1 MRSLWINPV
10 RLKSAATQTKAA
22 YAASSY
28 YFKGTEFD
36 MNSEAISVYQV
47 GGSLPV
53 DAPTYVRRKADNE
66 LYDALKAGE
75 FCYVLNSRQMGKSSL
90 RVQTMQRLQNE
101 GIACAAIDLT
111 LIGTQNVTPQQWY
124 GGLIRSLVN
133 CFELSEKFNL
143 RTWWRE
149 RELLSPVQCLIEF
162 IEEVLLVEIPQNIV
176 IFIDEIDSVL
186 SLDFS
191 TDDFFALI
199 RAFYNQRVD
208 KPAYKRLTFALLGV
222 ARPSDFIQDKNR
234 TPFNIGRAVKVC
246 GFELDEAQP
255 LARGLASKTSNPQF
269 VLKEVLGW
277 TGGQPFLTQ
286 KLCQFVSTS
295 ESSISVGYEAENVE
309 QLVRSR
315 IIENWESQDNPEHLR
330 TIRDRL
336 LRKGQPSVDL
346 LRLYLQ
352 IWQEKEVEADGSRKQ
367 TELRLSGLV
376 VKQHGSLR
384 LSNRIYEA
392 VFDKNW
398 IAETIVA
405 LRPYGEALARW
416 IDSNDQD
423 ETCLLRG
430 QKLQEAQVWAAS
442 KKFVQL
448 SVQDHQ
454 FLSASQEL
462 ERKATQELERLRSQ
476 QRFALGLVGI
486 AVFTIGT
493 LVGFRKEITSL
504 IDNYS
509 AYLAAR
515 VAGLEQFSEG
525 GKTFFPSNEISWRQV
540 GIEEFKRKKYSTA
553 AKFFQKATKA
563 IPNDPEMWIYYNNAR
578 AIQQDNFRTIAA
590 VIPANAR
597 REISLE
603 VLRGIAQAQD
613 SFNKQQ
619 EQSKAWLL
627 KIIIANDDNDQ
638 MQARKV
644 ARTLIRNSE
653 VMGVIGHYASIATY
667 SALEEY
673 EKAGLAVVSPTS
685 TSSSLKGEVFFRTVS
700 PNQEQAKKLTKYAI
714 DKKIKRVVVFYTSAD
729 FYSNN
734 LVEEFEDFIKDK
746 PIKVIDKVDLTSP
759 ELNENP
765 EEFLSRFKDE
775 VDALVFFP
783 STELISGVIEIARA
797 RKNLKNLQNKPL
809 LASSVLYDPNTLKV
823 GGGVLEDLI
832 IAAPWFAG
840 APDSKQ
846 FAMEAEKIWKGQVS
860 WRTKTSYDA
869 TQAFIKALSLSDEPS
884 RPIVL
889 EKLRAI
895 NPSGKEPVLVK
906 VGRGDG
912 GSKGSEFR
920 FELAE

>member
-1 MRSLWINPV
+1 MSREQ
-10 RLKSAATQTKAA
+10 K
-22 YAASSY
+22 Y
-28 YFKGTEFD
+28 E
-36 MNSEAISVYQV
+36 YQV
-47 GGSLPV
+47 GGCLAA
-53 DAPTYVRRKADNE
+53 DDPTYVVRQADQD
-66 LYDALKAGE
+66 LYDGLKAGK

-90 RVQTMQRLQNE
+90 RVRTMQRLEAE
-101 GIACAAIDLT
+101 GVSCAAIDLT
-111 LIGTQNVTPQQWY
+111 IIGSENVTPVGWY
-124 GGLIRSLVN
+124 MGVFYELVRK
-133 CFELSEKFNL
+133 FELSGKINR
-143 RTWWRE
+143 RTWWKE
-149 RELLSPVQCLIEF
+149 RELLSPVQRLSEF
-162 IEEVLLVEIPQNIV
+162 IEDVLLVEIPRNIV

-186 SLDFS
+186 SLAFS

-199 RAFYNQRVD
+199 RACYNQRAEN
-208 KPAYKRLTFALLGV
+208 PAYERLTFALLGV
-222 ARPSDFIQDKNR
+222 ATPSDFIQDKSR
-234 TPFNIGRAVKVC
+234 TPFNLGRAVKVF
-246 GFELDEAQP
+246 GFELHEAQP
-255 LARGLASKTSNPQF
+255 LAVGLVGRASNSQA

-295 ESSISVGYEAENVE
+295 EFSISVGCEAEGVE
-309 QLVRSR
+309 QLVRSH

-352 IWQEKEVEADGSRKQ
+352 IWQEKEVAADGSRKQ

-384 LSNRIYEA
+384 LYNRIYET

-416 IDSNDQD
+416 IASTGQD

-442 KKFVQL
+442 KKFVQV

-462 ERKATQELERLRSQ
+462 ERKASQELERRRIQ
-476 QRFALGLVGI
+476 RRFALGLVGI

-509 AYLAAR
+509 ADLAAR

-525 GKTFFPSNEISWRQV
+525 EKTFFPSNEISGRQV

-553 AKFFQKATKA
+553 ANFFQKATKA

-578 AIQQDNFRTIAA
+578 AMQQGNFRTIAA

-627 KIIIANDDNDQ
+627 KIIIANDDNDPR
-638 MQARKV
+638 QAEKV
-644 ARTLIRNSE
+644 ARTLIINSE
-653 VMGVIGHYASIATY
+653 VRGVIGHYASIATY
-667 SALEEY
+667 SALKEY

-700 PNQEQAKKLTKYAI
+700 PNREQAKKLTKYAI
-714 DKKIKRVVVFYTSAD
+714 AKKIKRVVVFYTSAD

-746 PIKVIDKVDLTSP
+746 PIKIIEKVDLTSP

-775 VDALVFFP
+775 ADALVFFP

-797 RKNLKNLQNKPL
+797 RNNLKNLQNKPL

-846 FAMEAEKIWKGQVS
+846 FAEEAKQIWKGQVS

-869 TQAFIKALSLSDEPS
+869 TQAFIKALSLSNKPS
-884 RPIVL
+884 RSTVL
-889 EKLRAI
+889 EKLKYI